1 MAAAQERAARSSR
14 CSTTRH
20 PAADFRGNRQCI
32 SVGKCRRRRPCRPHP
47 DGLPEP
53 LASQDL
59 RQAELR
65 DLAEF
70 YYSTRKLQAHFFAG
84 DLASAVH
91 ASRRAV
97 PLLWT
102 SNSFFSSDD
111 RRGHTSRNLSIVLTL
126 GITAGCLAPSSPL
139 SAITQAAS
147 GGFPDRPSSGRGR
160 ASLDSR
166 LGCPIF
172 QTLLSEDCVVLSSVD
187 VNLYVVVLM
196 KSRLQVKKSNV
207 WVRAAVL
214 ETDSYL
220 QRPDVQLEDRCSLN
234 GSP

>member
-139 SAITQAAS
+139 SAITQAARAVAHLTES
-147 GGFPDRPSSGRGR
+147 LGFTNQRFGDSSYPPGREAGGHGETAVDGPS
-160 ASLDSR
+160 
-166 LGCPIF
+166 
-172 QTLLSEDCVVLSSVD
+172 
-187 VNLYVVVLM
+187 
-196 KSRLQVKKSNV
+196 
-207 WVRAAVL
+207 
-214 ETDSYL
+214 
-220 QRPDVQLEDRCSLN
+220 
-234 GSP
+234 